1 MAVFNL
7 VSFDLQGVEDSVICQ
22 HMAAVHFYT
31 DSIEKKDCNYQA
43 YQCNSLKDFEAGNC
57 LGCSARGCNRM
68 GHWASPS
75 NDLGTL
81 YFTTQG
87 ADKYPY
93 CYTHYKIKATS
104 NNLSGQSQSK
114 GTISVSFTGSKGT
127 SGSYVIEDDTGI
139 FKTNSVFQSIG
150 EFDKDLG
157 EIQSARVTFR
167 RTDCFLTCFLLDD
180 KWSVRTL
187 EITNG
192 QTQQTVKLCPS
203 QNFIN
208 SGSTVTFNLC

>member
-1 MAVFNL
+1 
-7 VSFDLQGVEDSVICQ
+7 
-22 HMAAVHFYT
+22 
-31 DSIEKKDCNYQA
+31 
-43 YQCNSLKDFEAGNC
+43 
-57 LGCSARGCNRM
+57 M